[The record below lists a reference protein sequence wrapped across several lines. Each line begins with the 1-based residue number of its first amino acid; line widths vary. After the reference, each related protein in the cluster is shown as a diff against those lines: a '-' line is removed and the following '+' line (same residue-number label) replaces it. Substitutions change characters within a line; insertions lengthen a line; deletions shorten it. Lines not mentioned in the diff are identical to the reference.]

1 MVSNFIKEQEY
12 IKAKK
17 KVKEIKGFYIH
28 LFLYIATM
36 PIIVGVNLVFVP
48 GFHWFL
54 VFVTW
59 LGNWYFLSLVSRF
72 WM

>member
-48 GFHWFL
+48 GFHWF
-54 VFVTW
+54 
-59 LGNWYFLSLVSRF
+59 
-72 WM
+72 